1 MLEFNLHE
9 IRVGSRF
16 YIFLPKLNRTQMQV
30 LGIRLKRLG
39 YILGGDPSITARNK
53 GFVLH
58 IDRSGLCWSTSDPA
72 DSVVP
77 AIPELLA
84 TPKETVPLEELTRR
98 YFSLKTSGSRAVLRF
113 EPRLERGSLWRAL
126 RATDQCGLAPDEH
139 AVLLFLLGSTAG
151 DCDLMTDFATPTSRK
166 QVIGGRMYFHSRLHS
181 TVVRSTLRTAGT
193 RLTQNSYLPQAGMF
207 QLTKFNP
214 PSRRQLTEFFA
225 NLGEWCYLMPA

>member
-1 MLEFNLHE
+1 MRASNDSRESALSSFAKGSLRNSPFHILYNVIRTWEPMLEFNLHE

-58 IDRSGLCWSTSDPA
+58 IDRSSLCWSTSDPA

-84 TPKETVPLEELTRR
+84 TPK
-98 YFSLKTSGSRAVLRF
+98 
-113 EPRLERGSLWRAL
+113 
-126 RATDQCGLAPDEH
+126 
-139 AVLLFLLGSTAG
+139 
-151 DCDLMTDFATPTSRK
+151 
-166 QVIGGRMYFHSRLHS
+166 
-181 TVVRSTLRTAGT
+181 
-193 RLTQNSYLPQAGMF
+193 
-207 QLTKFNP
+207 
-214 PSRRQLTEFFA
+214 
-225 NLGEWCYLMPA
+225 